1 MGEKKDNLSG
11 PIFHAQKSIQGEKY
25 NKFALCVIPVRYNY
39 IGRGAWVRA
48 IPVIYTCM
56 GQS

>member
-25 NKFALCVIPVRYNY
+25 NKFALCVIPVRYKA
-39 IGRGAWVRA
+39 GVHGSE
-48 IPVIYTCM
+48 
-56 GQS
+56 QFL